1 MRRAALALALGALLV
16 SAGAEASPVDSF
28 GLGSRSTAMGGAV
41 SASVRDF
48 SANYYNPSGLALAR
62 GTDLS
67 AGYMVV
73 SQQLELNGHD
83 SQVDP
88 VRAIVGGV
96 VAPGAVLMIPFA
108 FGLAVHLPDERLSR
122 ARSMR
127 AEDPRWVLWD
137 NRPQL
142 IYLSTNLAIR
152 PLEWL
157 AIGGGVSFLA
167 ATRGAFE
174 ITGTAVLPVENQR
187 TEYDSQLRHEV
198 DADLTAVRYPAFG
211 VTVSPSDRLDF
222 ALVYRDQAEIEL
234 EIDAQLRGRVDA
246 TLLTVPARYELS
258 STTMNAFVPRQLVLG
273 ASWRPLDRLLFGIDL
288 TWVNWAAYESP
299 ISRSSSELD
308 VDLDLPG
315 FELPPNPKPTSR
327 VDPGFR
333 NRLVPRA
340 GVEYRLPVRRRF
352 DLPLRAG
359 YVFER
364 SPVPPQ
370 TGRTSFA
377 DADRHVLSLG
387 AGFLWSEPGDV
398 LPGNLRFDTHLQW
411 AILPTQVTLKDNP
424 ADYTGDFSAGGSQ
437 LGVGATLSLGFP

>member
-1 MRRAALALALGALLV
+1 MRRAPIAVLSLVLLC
-16 SAGAEASPVDSF
+16 SAGAEAGPVDSF
-28 GLGSRSTAMGGAV
+28 GLGSRSTALGGAV

-67 AGYMVV
+67 AGYVYV
-73 SQQLELNGHD
+73 AQDLELNGRD

-88 VRAIVGGV
+88 VHAIVGGV
-96 VAPGAVLMIPFA
+96 VAPGAIFMIPFA
-108 FGLAVHLPDERLSR
+108 FGLAVHLPDDRLSR

-127 AEDPRWVLWD
+127 PEDARWVLWD

-152 PLEWL
+152 PVEWL

-174 ITGTAVLPVENQR
+174 ITGTAVLPVEGQR
-187 TEYDSQLRHEV
+187 TEYDSELRHEV

-211 VTVSPSDRLDF
+211 ITVTPNDRLDF
-222 ALVYRDQAEIEL
+222 ALVYRDEAQIEL
-234 EIDAQLRGRVDA
+234 DIEAELRGTVDA
-246 TLLTVPARYELS
+246 TLLAVPAHYELS
-258 STTMNAFVPRQLVLG
+258 STTMNAFIPRQLVLG
-273 ASWRPLDRLLFGIDL
+273 ASWLALDRLRIGLDV

-299 ISRSSSELD
+299 ISRSRSALD
-308 VDLDLPG
+308 VDINLPS
-315 FELPPNPKPTSR
+315 FELPPNPKPTGR
-327 VDPGFR
+327 IDPGFQ
-333 NRLVPRA
+333 NRLVPRL
-340 GVEYRLPVRRRF
+340 GVEYRLPVRRRLE
-352 DLPLRAG
+352 LPLRAG

-377 DADRHVLSLG
+377 DADRHVLSIG
-387 AGFLWSEPGDV
+387 SGFVWAEPGEV
-398 LPGNLRFDTHLQW
+398 LPGNLRFDTHVQW
-411 AILPTQVTLKDNP
+411 AILPTRVTLKDNP
-424 ADYTGDFSAGGSQ
+424 ADTTGDFSAGGHQ
-437 LGVGATLSLGFP
+437 LGAGATLSLGFP

>member
-1 MRRAALALALGALLV
+1 MARASRVLAAVLLSSGAA
-16 SAGAEASPVDSF
+16 SANPVDGF

-67 AGYMVV
+67 VGYVYV
-73 SQQLELNGHD
+73 SQRLEINGHD

-96 VAPGAVLMIPFA
+96 VAPGSIWTIPFA

-127 AEDPRWVLWD
+127 PEDPRWVLWD

-142 IYLSTNLAIR
+142 LYLSANLAIR
-152 PLEWL
+152 PVEWL

-174 ITGTAVLPVENQR
+174 VTGTAVLPSGDR

-211 VTVSPSDRLDF
+211 VTVTPTDWLDF
-222 ALVYRDQAEIEL
+222 GLVYRDEAQIEL
-234 EIDAQLRGRVDA
+234 EIDAELRGTVD
-246 TLLTVPARYELS
+246 TGLIPVPARYELS
-258 STTMNAFVPRQLVLG
+258 STTMNAFIPRQIVLG
-273 ASWRPLDRLLFGIDL
+273 TSVVPADNVRIGLDV

-299 ISRSSSELD
+299 ISRSRSVLD
-308 VDLDLPG
+308 VNVPAG
-315 FELPPNPKPTSR
+315 FELPPNPRPTGR
-327 VDPGFR
+327 IDPGFE
-333 NRLVPRA
+333 NRLVPRL
-340 GVEYRLPVRRRF
+340 GVEYRIGVRR
-352 DLPLRAG
+352 DLEVPVYAG
-359 YVFER
+359 YVYEH
-364 SPVPPQ
+364 SAVPPQ
-370 TGRTSFA
+370 TGRTNFI

-387 AGFLWSEPGDV
+387 TGFSWEDPAEV
-398 LPGNLRFDTHLQW
+398 LPGNLRFDTHVQW
-411 AILPTQVTLKDNP
+411 ALLPERTTEKASA
-424 ADYTGDFSAGGSQ
+424 ADYVGDYRAGGSQ
-437 LGVGATLSLGFP
+437 LGVGATLSLGFL